1 MNAPS
6 RPRARRK
13 LLPARLRAGSQSG
26 FGIVEVL
33 ISSLLVGIIAI
44 ATFAAFDSA
53 GRATADQRAHAQA
66 TVLAQQDQ
74 ERLRAMTATE
84 LVPQFTGTTKTEAV
98 NGTVFTIGSSAR
110 YVSATNEA
118 LTCGTTSGGNADY
131 LQTTS
136 SVTWPAL
143 AAGKRPP
150 VTQSS
155 IVTNPPGSSLLV
167 TVKNQNNE
175 PVEGATVTVYG
186 VTSKTT
192 TSQTTPASGCV
203 LFAALAAS
211 DTTVEVGA
219 TKGTWVDT
227 QGKVAPAKK
236 VVTLSQTTVTTQPFT
251 IAEPGSIQATFE
263 SNKVTVGITGA
274 TFFAYQSG
282 IKAPSDFVGGVA
294 GGQASVTLAGL
305 FPFAKQ
311 ITPFLPEPYVVYAGD
326 CEANNPETVTAKAVP
341 YQKVAV
347 TPNGVTPVTVDAPA
361 VTVTIDEN
369 TQKQVVTEKKAATLV
384 TTAQAPTAKIINS
397 ECSSATAQNVT
408 VAFEHTVPLITG
420 KLDPKY
426 KYQPYAKKLEFCVV
440 AKIGASWYKAKLPFE
455 NKVVAGTTLATFY
468 MKSLPAESVT
478 TTYSGKSAVEL
489 KC

>member
-227 QGKVAPAKK
+227 QGKVAPGKK

-274 TFFAYQSG
+274 TSRTNRASKRRQTLS
-282 IKAPSDFVGGVA
+282 AASPVA
-294 GGQASVTLAGL
+294 RASVTLAGL

-369 TQKQVVTEKKAATLV
+369 TKT
-384 TTAQAPTAKIINS
+384 S
-397 ECSSATAQNVT
+397 G
-408 VAFEHTVPLITG
+408 HR
-420 KLDPKY
+420 
-426 KYQPYAKKLEFCVV
+426 KKLPHSSPPHRPRPPRSSIPNALRRPPRTSPSHSTHGTAHNGQTRPQIQVPAVCKKTRILRRGEDRR
-440 AKIGASWYKAKLPFE
+440 KLVQGE
-455 NKVVAGTTLATFY
+455 T
-468 MKSLPAESVT
+468 SL
-478 TTYSGKSAVEL
+478 
-489 KC
+489 